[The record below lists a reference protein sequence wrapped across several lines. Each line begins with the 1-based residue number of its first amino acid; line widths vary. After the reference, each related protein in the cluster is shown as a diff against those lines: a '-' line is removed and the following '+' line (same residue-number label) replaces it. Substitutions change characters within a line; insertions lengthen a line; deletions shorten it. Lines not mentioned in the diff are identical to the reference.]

1 MDTEV
6 TFPTT
11 AGSALATAAASSLTN
26 TLTTDPGQVY
36 LASGAAL
43 LTSAAVSV
51 TNVTQTT
58 SLVTSVAT
66 PVAQIGPGPAPV
78 QYLLTANLVR
88 TVITKKKKKGK
99 EKSVLSA
106 VRTGASV
113 PRSSP
118 KHHQIGTPR
127 SAHFLSHRAQ
137 DWMLHQDR
145 VQAFAGCFV
154 FDFFLDLLS
163 APEHCVYAHWF

>member
-1 MDTEV
+1 MSTITLDTEV

-11 AGSALATAAASSLTN
+11 AGSALATAAASSLTD

-88 TVITKKKKKGK
+88 TVTTIDKTQ
-99 EKSVLSA
+99 KSKLNAIRCHNGSLCPQKQPE
-106 VRTGASV
+106 TSSDINTSFCTV
-113 PRSSP
+113 PQPQS
-118 KHHQIGTPR
+118 T
-127 SAHFLSHRAQ
+127 
-137 DWMLHQDR
+137 
-145 VQAFAGCFV
+145 
-154 FDFFLDLLS
+154 
-163 APEHCVYAHWF
+163 